1 MAVVSIKQLLEAG
14 VHFGHQTRRWNP
26 KMAEYLFGDRNGIHI
41 IDLRITLSQLEAA
54 YETVR
59 KIVEAGGKV
68 LFIGT
73 KKQVQSAIAQ
83 EAGRAGMPYVNHRWL
98 GGMLTNFATIQ
109 KRIFYLKELQGMEEG
124 PNSEGLTKK
133 ERLKLSREAVKLS
146 RNLGGV
152 IDMTRPPQAV
162 FIVDI
167 NVEHI
172 AVQEANRLGIPVIA
186 LVDSN
191 CDPTGVEYVVPG
203 NDDAVRSAQ
212 LIASVIADACVAGR
226 QKVGKDDLKDE
237 AAEAE
242 TAEDEAA
249 KASK

>member
-1 MAVVSIKQLLEAG
+1 MAVVTTKQLLEAG

-41 IDLRITLSQLEAA
+41 IDLRITLTQLELA

-59 KIVEAGGKV
+59 KIVDKGGTV
-68 LFIGT
+68 LFVGT

-98 GGMLTNFATIQ
+98 GGMLTNFKTIQ
-109 KRIFYLKELQGMEEG
+109 KRINWLKELKGMEDG
-124 PNSEGLTKK
+124 PSTEGLTKK
-133 ERLKLSREAVKLS
+133 ERLKLSREAIKLE

-172 AVQEANRLGIPVIA
+172 AVQEANRLNIPVIA

-191 CDPTGVEYVVPG
+191 CDPSGIEYVVPG

-226 QKVGKDDLKDE
+226 QKVKKDE
-237 AAEAE
+237 L
-242 TAEDEAA
+242 TDESEKGA
-249 KASK
+249 K